1 MEPWKNNA
9 LVQRHEAELRALL
22 ARFRTQLFE
31 DVTPF
36 WQQRLEDRDC
46 GGYFSG
52 FDRQGRRT
60 DEEKPGWFVGRTMY
74 TFAALCNAFGENPA
88 WLHLAEVGRRQLDG
102 PFSLGGGRFAQMLA
116 RDGSVKT
123 GFASVFTGHFAVKG
137 LYEYLVAAGKDEDPA
152 ELALARTL
160 TDQLLADVQDPAVLR
175 MEGVPPGMQ
184 KHALNFMTLIV
195 ALESRKLFENAYSRV
210 LEDCV
215 HRSLYMFAN
224 DALAAPF
231 ELVSLDGRPVL
242 EGAGRLV
249 DPGHTME
256 SLWFAIHAGEA
267 TGHPEYL
274 CRAGEVLDWV
284 LDRAYDEAY
293 GGFYQHVD
301 VERTVPEAPFLVN
314 QYGDIPAAWDD
325 KIWWVQAEGLYA
337 LAASALYNQNERHYR
352 YFLRMADYVENAL
365 RDKEYGE
372 WFAVLQRDG
381 AMRADCKGFALK
393 GAYHVPRC
401 LMNLCVLLQRALDG
415 ENAEQ

>member
-1 MEPWKNNA
+1 MDKGPNA
-9 LVQRHEAELRALL
+9 FVQRHEAELRRLL
-22 ARFRTQLFE
+22 ARYRSQLLD
-31 DVTPF
+31 DVVPF
-36 WQQRLEDRDC
+36 WQQRLEDRDD

-52 FDRQGRRT
+52 FDRQGRRVG
-60 DEEKPGWFVGRTMY
+60 EEKPGWFVGRTMY
-74 TFAALCNAFGENPA
+74 TFAALCNTFGPNPA

-102 PFSLGGGRFAQMLA
+102 PFALGNGRFAQMLA

-123 GFASVFTGHFAVKG
+123 GFTSVFTGHFAAKG
-137 LYEYLVAAGKDEDPA
+137 LYEYMTAAGKAGDPA
-152 ELALARTL
+152 ERALAKSL
-160 TDQLLADVQDPAVLR
+160 TDSLLADVQDPAVLR

-184 KHALNFMTLIV
+184 KHAINFMTLIV
-195 ALESRKLFENAYSRV
+195 ALESRQIFENAYSQV
-210 LEDCV
+210 LADCV
-215 HRSLYMFAN
+215 HRSLYVFAN

-231 ELVSLDGRPVL
+231 ELVSLEGRPVL

-267 TGHPEYL
+267 TGNPEYAG
-274 CRAGEVLDWV
+274 RAGTILDWV
-284 LDRAYDEAY
+284 LERAYDEEY

-314 QYGDIPAAWDD
+314 PYGDIPAAWDD

-337 LAASALYNQNERHYR
+337 LAASALYNRNERHFQ

-365 RDKEYGE
+365 RDQEYGE

-401 LMNLCVLLQRALDG
+401 LLNLCVLLQRALDG
-415 ENAEQ
+415 EIR